1 MKPIIITLLY
11 LTTFGDI
18 KLDRFEIFESCSS
31 WYDRNVKVEQR
42 KQRKVSGEPTI
53 SAGQVYFPIFKPS
66 PGDPC
71 AEGVAF
77 ICTLDDECGTNN
89 ISLIGSNS
97 TTYTNERCLHVGMGV
112 LSKPIIHNRIIYN
125 AIAGESIV
133 GNQDLVILPSAEV
146 DPTTYRINWREN

>member
-1 MKPIIITLLY
+1 MGQP
-11 LTTFGDI
+11 G
-18 KLDRFEIFESCSS
+18 
-31 WYDRNVKVEQR
+31 NVQR

-53 SAGQVYFPIFKPS
+53 SAGKVYFPIFKPS

-112 LSKPIIHNRIIYN
+112 FSKPIIHNRIIYN

-133 GNQDLVILPSAEV
+133 GNQDLVILPSAEI